1 MPHRELFRERRAPV
15 GSCICM
21 TRIPLKMARGGI
33 TAPTGFVAAGIHC
46 GIKKAKA
53 LDLSLVVSECAGPIA
68 GLFTTNRVQAAPVL
82 LNRAF
87 LKQGAGRA
95 FFINSGNAN
104 AFTGPQGMAD
114 AREMALLAAQA
125 LQEPSETIFVGSTG
139 VISNPLPMNAIRQ
152 GLPTLVKKLRK
163 AGGHDAAQAIMTT
176 DLKVKEIAYS
186 AKIGGQTITVGGM
199 AKGSGMIHP
208 DMATMLA
215 YITTDAAIEQPTL
228 QQALAAATAASFNC
242 ISVDG
247 DTSTNDTVLCLANGT
262 AGNPVL
268 CRGSHDLAVFQH
280 LLNTVCLD
288 LAMKIVW
295 DGEGVTR
302 VVRFDVTG
310 AATDSDARQV
320 AKTIGTSLLVK
331 TALFGADAN
340 WGRIIAATGRAGV
353 AIDPDKLSLS
363 FNDIPVV
370 KAGQGVGPTA
380 QKKIDRLVKQAHFTV
395 AVDLGQGKA
404 SARLWTTDLSYD
416 YVRINA
422 SYRS

>member
-1 MPHRELFRERRAPV
+1 
-15 GSCICM
+15 M
-21 TRIPLKMARGGI
+21 TRIPLKSARGGI
-33 TAPTGFVAAGIHC
+33 AAPKGFLAAGVHC
-46 GIKKAKA
+46 GIKKTKA
-53 LDLSLVVSECAGPIA
+53 LDLALVVSECAGPIA

-82 LNRAF
+82 LNRAY

-95 FFINSGNAN
+95 FFVNSGNAN
-104 AFTGPQGMAD
+104 AFTGPQGAAD
-114 AREMALLAAQA
+114 AREMAFLAAQA
-125 LQEPSETIFVGSTG
+125 LHAKAETIFVSSTG
-139 VISNPLPMNAIRQ
+139 VISNPLPMHAIRQ
-152 GLPTLVKKLRK
+152 GLPALVKKLRK
-163 AGGHDAAQAIMTT
+163 IGGHESAQAIMTT
-176 DLKVKEIAYS
+176 DLKAKEVAYS
-186 AKIGGQTITVGGM
+186 AKIGGRTITVGGM

-228 QQALAAATAASFNC
+228 QQALATAVGASFNC

-247 DTSTNDTVLCLANGT
+247 DTSTNDTVLCLANGL

-280 LLNTVCLD
+280 LLNTVCLE

-310 AATDSDARQV
+310 AATEADARQV

-340 WGRIIAATGRAGV
+340 WGRIVAAAGRAGV
-353 AIDPDKLSLS
+353 AIDPDRLSLS
-363 FNDIPVV
+363 FDHVAVV
-370 KAGQGVGPTA
+370 KSGRGLGPTA
-380 QKKIDRLVKQAHFTV
+380 QKKIDRLVKQKAFTV
-395 AVDLGQGKA
+395 TLDLGQGKA
-404 SARLWTTDLSYD
+404 SARIWTTDLSYD

>member
-1 MPHRELFRERRAPV
+1 
-15 GSCICM
+15 M
-21 TRIPLKMARGGI
+21 TRIPLKSARGGI
-33 TAPTGFVAAGIHC
+33 TAPKGFTAAGVHC
-46 GIKKAKA
+46 GIKKARTP
-53 LDLSLVVSECAGPIA
+53 DLALVVSECHGPIA

-82 LNRAF
+82 LNRAY
-87 LKQGAGRA
+87 LKQGIGRA
-95 FFINSGNAN
+95 FFVNSGNAN

-114 AREMALLAAQA
+114 AREMAFLAAQT
-125 LQEPSETIFVGSTG
+125 LRTPVETIFVGSTG
-139 VISNPLPMNAIRQ
+139 VISNPLPMPAIRQ
-152 GLPTLVKKLRK
+152 GLPAVVRKLRK
-163 AGGHDAAQAIMTT
+163 AGGHEAAQAIMTT
-176 DLKVKEIAYS
+176 DLKAKEVAYS
-186 AKIGGQTITVGGM
+186 AKIGGRTITVGGM

-228 QQALAAATAASFNC
+228 QQALAAATAQSFNC

-247 DTSTNDTVLCLANGT
+247 DTSTNDTVLCLANGL

-280 LLNTVCLD
+280 LLNTVCLE
-288 LAMKIVW
+288 LAMKIIW

-310 AATDSDARQV
+310 GATEADARQV

-340 WGRIIAATGRAGV
+340 WGRIVAAAGRAGV
-353 AIDPDKLSLS
+353 AIDPERLSLS
-363 FNDIPVV
+363 FDHVAVV
-370 KAGQGVGPTA
+370 KSGRGLGQTA
-380 QKKIDRLVKQAHFTV
+380 QKKIDRLVKQKAFTV
-395 AVDLGQGKA
+395 TLDLGQGKA
-404 SARLWTTDLSYD
+404 SARLWTTDLSHE